1 MNTEGILKNNGGNDR
16 GKPKKLA
23 DEYKDAATPKIL
35 PPCHKVAEHENIVW
49 VCDGAANVGQI
60 GHAVGVLLTNM
71 GKARM
76 CCITA
81 VAAGSK
87 PHLEIAEKAKRN
99 IIINGCGNRCA
110 SKVLE
115 KAGKRIDYEIDISK
129 YLQKVPTLDIYE
141 ADVKKIAKIV
151 IDEAKI

>member
-1 MNTEGILKNNGGNDR
+1 M
-16 GKPKKLA
+16 A
-23 DEYKDAATPKIL
+23 VQPKIL
-35 PPCHKVAEHENIVW
+35 PLCYKVAEHENVIW

-60 GHAVGVLLTNM
+60 GHAVGVLLTNLD
-71 GKARM
+71 KARM
-76 CCITA
+76 CCTTA

-87 PHLEIAEKAKRN
+87 PHLEIAERAMKN
-99 IIINGCGNRCA
+99 IVINGCGNRCA

-141 ADVKKIAKIV
+141 ADVKKIAEVV
-151 IDEAKI
+151 IKEAKL

>member
-1 MNTEGILKNNGGNDR
+1 M
-16 GKPKKLA
+16 A
-23 DEYKDAATPKIL
+23 VQPKIL
-35 PPCHKVAEHENIVW
+35 PLCYKVAEHENVIW

-71 GKARM
+71 DKARM
-76 CCITA
+76 CCTTA

-87 PHLEIAEKAKRN
+87 PHLEIAEKAMKN
-99 IIINGCGNRCA
+99 IVINGCGNRCA

-141 ADVKKIAKIV
+141 ADVKKIAEVVMK
-151 IDEAKI
+151 EAKL

>member
-1 MNTEGILKNNGGNDR
+1 MVTQ
-16 GKPKKLA
+16 
-23 DEYKDAATPKIL
+23 PKIL
-35 PPCHKVAEHENIVW
+35 PLCYKVAEHENVVW

-60 GHAVGVLLTNM
+60 GHAVGVLLTNLD
-71 GKARM
+71 KARM
-76 CCITA
+76 CCTTA

-87 PHLEIAEKAKRN
+87 PHLEIAEKAMKN
-99 IIINGCGNRCA
+99 IVINGCGNRCA

-141 ADVKKIAKIV
+141 ADVKKIAEVV
-151 IDEAKI
+151 IKEAKL

>member
-1 MNTEGILKNNGGNDR
+1 M
-16 GKPKKLA
+16 A
-23 DEYKDAATPKIL
+23 VQPKIL
-35 PPCHKVAEHENIVW
+35 PLCYKVAEHENVIW

-60 GHAVGVLLTNM
+60 GHAVGVLLTNLD
-71 GKARM
+71 KARM
-76 CCITA
+76 CCTTA

-87 PHLEIAEKAKRN
+87 PHLEIADKAMKN
-99 IIINGCGNRCA
+99 IVINGCGNRCA

-141 ADVKKIAKIV
+141 ADVKKIAEVV
-151 IDEAKI
+151 IKEAKL